1 VAADAEPTDAES
13 HSAEPSTLAW

>member
-1 VAADAEPTDAES
+1 VAADAEPSVAES